1 LEEKVMMTVEER
13 TKMYKDKKTF
23 IDNISRALELSNTT
37 VMRVDYEVYSRY
49 NPEYDTTYYAE
60 FAVVTF
66 TGGAKSVR
74 TISGNS
80 DSANFRE
87 IGKLLDGGYYD
98 ENRYYEDVVSN
109 CEKVNLEG

>member
-1 LEEKVMMTVEER
+1 MTVEER
-13 TKMYKDKKTF
+13 IKMYKDKKAF
-23 IDNISRALELSNTT
+23 IDKLSEALLMSKTT
-37 VMRVDYEVYSRY
+37 VMKVSYEVYSRY
-49 NPEYDTTYYAE
+49 SPEYDTTYYAE

-74 TISGNS
+74 TVSGNS

>member
-1 LEEKVMMTVEER
+1 MMTVEER
-13 TKMYKDKKTF
+13 TKMYKDKKAF
-23 IDNISRALELSNTT
+23 IDKLSEALLMSKTT
-37 VMRVDYEVYSRY
+37 VMKVSYEVYSRY